1 MDRVAP
7 LLFLLVLLGA
17 CCFVCSN
24 ERCLALDIIEEAEE
38 TLRELVKETEKA
50 FKSRCSRRS
59 CETCSQLACEAE
71 ITDSNCVGGG
81 VGGARA
87 SLFGEAEIS
96 TFSGECLHNCTL
108 RRIDFGHAS
117 ILTTLDSSE
126 DDHRFE
132 ACWTEPLDDVF
143 TRILQGTSSSTLRFQ
158 YIGTPISTYRI
169 YPGTS
174 QKVCRD
180 FDPRIRPWYIAA
192 TSGQKNVVLILDI
205 SESMND
211 FGRLEAMKLAV
222 TDIINSLILFDYVGV
237 VVFSNDASPLQPH
250 LLQGTRENL
259 DKLISGVNELK
270 AGGGTNYEAAFTSAF
285 EMINRS
291 LLRGEIATCNTA
303 ILFVTD
309 GIPTVGE
316 RDEERLLSK
325 ILTMGKE
332 LNAVNNGTPVF
343 FTFVLGTSVRIDLPK
358 RLACES
364 GGFYANIS
372 DGGDLLKAMRSY
384 SDYFSILRERPET
397 AAAVWVE
404 PYLDAFGLGEITTVS
419 QAVYEDDSNGNLTL
433 IGVLGVDI
441 TVDDLRSAAMD
452 NDTLWREV
460 LSCLASRIS
469 CPRIQSVSPCSLNHV
484 RQAKDLGLCG
494 DGSVCKPMIDDRF
507 CDSGKKNLLSDFCPS
522 KRQSYALA
530 ACCVGSQLTS
540 KSFCP
545 QNTNN
550 DSLQFSSDILVS
562 DDAQLKTST
571 AACSIIFTSVLLC
584 WMSLHYM

>member
-1 MDRVAP
+1 MGRVAP

-38 TLRELVKETEKA
+38 TLRELVKETEMA

-59 CETCSQLACEAE
+59 CKTCSQLACEAD
-71 ITDSNCVGGG
+71 ITDANCVGGG

-87 SLFGEAEIS
+87 FGEAEIS
-96 TFSGECLHNCTL
+96 TFSGECLHNCTP
-108 RRIDFGHAS
+108 RRIDFGHGS
-117 ILTTLDSSE
+117 IRSTRDSSE

-143 TRILQGTSSSTLRFQ
+143 ARTLQGANSSTLRFQ
-158 YIGTPISTYRI
+158 YIGTPKGTARI
-169 YPGTS
+169 YPGAS
-174 QKVCRD
+174 QKVCHD
-180 FDPRIRPWYIAA
+180 YDPRIRPWYIAA

-211 FGRLEAMKLAV
+211 FGRLEAVKMAV
-222 TDIINSLILFDYVGV
+222 TDIIDSLILFDYVGV

-364 GGFYANIS
+364 DGFYANIS

-404 PYLDAFGLGEITTVS
+404 PYPDAFGLGVITTVS
-419 QAVYEDDSNGNLTL
+419 QAVYEDDSNGNLDL

-494 DGSVCKPMIDDRF
+494 DGSVCKPMVDDRF
-507 CDSGKKNLLSDFCPS
+507 CDSGKENLLSDFCPS

-540 KSFCP
+540 KGFCP